1 MPRSLS
7 PVRARASARAL
18 PRHDLFAAVDD
29 TLEVRHH
36 GADFRLVR
44 GDCLAVLAAL
54 PAQSVDL
61 IFADPP
67 YMLSNGG
74 TTCQSGRRVSVD
86 KGKWDA
92 SLGLGDDHAWNMR
105 WLAACQRVLKPSGT
119 IWVTGTQH
127 IIFSV
132 GFAMQ
137 QLGFKILNDIA
148 WEKPNPP
155 PNLSCRYF
163 THSTE
168 TILWAARSE
177 RSRHYFNYPLMREIA
192 GGKQMKTVWRLGAPR
207 GDEKK
212 LGKHPTQ
219 KPVGLVERCLLAS
232 TREGDLVLDPFLGAG
247 TTAVAAVQ
255 TRRRCVGI
263 ELDEQHLK
271 LAMRRVDQ
279 AGHLFLNSSSA
290 EGTWPDGR
298 LPSPMATS

>member
-7 PVRARASARAL
+7 PVRARATARAL

-67 YMLSNGG
+67 YMLSNGD

-137 QLGFKILNDIA
+137 SLGFHMLNTIT
-148 WEKPNPP
+148 WFKPNAS
-155 PNLSCRYF
+155 PNLACRFF

-168 TILWAARSE
+168 IMIWAAPTKTRPLGHTFHYQDMKRDNGGRQMRDLWEMPEPDGAQVVWSIPTPPRRE
-177 RSRHYFNYPLMREIA
+177 RAHGR
-192 GGKQMKTVWRLGAPR
+192 
-207 GDEKK
+207 
-212 LGKHPTQ
+212 HPTQ
-219 KPVGLVERCLLAS
+219 KPLRLLERVIRAGS
-232 TREGDLVLDPFLGAG
+232 NEGDVVLDPFSGSG
-247 TTAVAAVQ
+247 TTGLAAL
-255 TRRRCVGI
+255 TFRRRFLGI
-263 ELDEQHLK
+263 DTSTEYLD
-271 LAMRRVDQ
+271 
-279 AGHLFLNSSSA
+279 
-290 EGTWPDGR
+290 
-298 LPSPMATS
+298 MAAQRFTKRDA